1 MIELSIMTE
10 CFADTLMIE
19 TFLPFKKRL
28 NHKHSCFQV
37 EKEMVTGKL
46 KDKFAVG
53 IIDKDKKSIKY
64 LNEFIVIDKVENSLI
79 LWKNKSE
86 EKHHYFIQIE
96 PALEKWII
104 NICDSGKITQEGIPL
119 ELEELR
125 KYTKKQ
131 SSIKNESLKLLFGK
145 MKSETENL
153 SVRKLSAWIKLL
165 IEKNYSVGIKEL
177 ANV

>member
-19 TFLPFKKRL
+19 TFLPSKKRY

-53 IIDKDKKSIKY
+53 IIDKDKIRIKY
-64 LNEFIVIDKVENSLI
+64 LSDFDIIDKVENSLI
-79 LWKNKSE
+79 LWRHKNK
-86 EKHHYFIQIE
+86 EKHHYFIQID
-96 PALEKWII
+96 PSLEKWII
-104 NICDSGKITQEGIPL
+104 DICVKENISQEGISFDIEDL
-119 ELEELR
+119 K

-131 SSIKNESLKLLFGK
+131 SSIKNETLKLLFEK
-145 MKSETENL
+145 MKIETENE
-153 SVRKLSAWIKLL
+153 SVRKLTAWIKLL
-165 IEKNYSVGIKEL
+165 IEKNYNVGIKDL

>member
-19 TFLPFKKRL
+19 TFLPSKKRY
-28 NHKHSCFQV
+28 NHKHSCYQV

-53 IIDKDKKSIKY
+53 IIDKDKKRIKY
-64 LNEFIVIDKVENSLI
+64 LDEFDIIDKVENSLI
-79 LWKNKSE
+79 LWAHKNDD
-86 EKHHYFIQIE
+86 KHHYFIQIDT
-96 PALEKWII
+96 ALEKWIV
-104 NICDSGKITQEGIPL
+104 NICTKENISQEEISFD
-119 ELEELR
+119 LEELK

-131 SSIKNESLKLLFGK
+131 SSIKNESLKLLFEQ
-145 MKSETENL
+145 MKSKTENL
-153 SVRKLSAWIKLL
+153 SVRRLTAWIKLL
-165 IEKNYSVGIKEL
+165 TEKNYNVGIKDL

>member
-19 TFLPFKKRL
+19 TFLPSKKRY
-28 NHKHSCFQV
+28 NHKHNCYQV

-53 IIDKDKKSIKY
+53 IIDKDKKRIKY
-64 LNEFIVIDKVENSLI
+64 LSEFDIINEVEDSLI
-79 LWKNKSE
+79 LWRHRNQ

-96 PALEKWII
+96 PALEKWVI
-104 NICDSGKITQEGIPL
+104 NICTKENISQDGISF
-119 ELEELR
+119 EIEELK

-131 SSIKNESLKLLFGK
+131 SSIKNETLKLLFEK
-145 MKSETENL
+145 MKRETENI
-153 SVRKLSAWIKLL
+153 SVRKLTAWIKLL
-165 IEKNYSVGIKEL
+165 IEKNYNVGIKDL